1 MRNQKTWEFAHRACS
16 SISLKMFFPTV
27 ILAIVIMPLCI
38 TKDINVI
45 GWVGLGITVAQL
57 ISYFI
62 IIYLTE
68 RALKNEFK

>member
-1 MRNQKTWEFAHRACS
+1 MRNQKTWEFAQRACS
-16 SISLKMFFPTV
+16 SISLKMFFPTA
-27 ILAIVIMPLCI
+27 ILAIVIMPLCM

-45 GWVGLGITVAQL
+45 SWVGLGITVVQL

>member
-1 MRNQKTWEFAHRACS
+1 MRNQKTWEFAQRACS

-27 ILAIVIMPLCI
+27 ILAIAIMPLCM

-45 GWVGLGITVAQL
+45 SWVGLGITVVQF
-57 ISYFI
+57 ISYI
-62 IIYLTE
+62 IIIFMTE

>member
-1 MRNQKTWEFAHRACS
+1 
-16 SISLKMFFPTV
+16 MFFPTA

-38 TKDINVI
+38 TKDIDVI
-45 GWVGLGITVAQL
+45 GWVGLGITVAQI
-57 ISYFI
+57 ISYLI

>member
-1 MRNQKTWEFAHRACS
+1 
-16 SISLKMFFPTV
+16 MFFPTV

-38 TKDINVI
+38 AKNINVI

-57 ISYFI
+57 ISYLI

>member
-1 MRNQKTWEFAHRACS
+1 
-16 SISLKMFFPTV
+16 MFFPTV

-45 GWVGLGITVAQL
+45 SWVGLGITVAQL
-57 ISYFI
+57 ISYI
-62 IIYLTE
+62 IIIFMTE